1 MSPSDLTAACR
12 TGRPLARCL
21 TGLDKPTIPVPEP
34 LYDVR
39 VLADNVKLMTGTE
52 LTADTLSTLVHG
64 AGEHISSSL
73 S

>member
-1 MSPSDLTAACR
+1 M
-12 TGRPLARCL
+12 
-21 TGLDKPTIPVPEP
+21 TGLDKPIIPVPEL

-39 VLADNVKLMTGTE
+39 VLADNVRLMAGTK

-64 AGEHISSSL
+64 AGEHNASSL